1 MEIHGDEQ
9 QLHQVFLNLVLNA
22 IDALRETE
30 GGTLRVKVDYQ
41 RRTLRRDGQ
50 LPIYDIDCVRVAISD
65 TGCGMSRESV
75 ERIFTPFF
83 TTKQHGSGLGLSV
96 VHGIVTEHGGEI
108 DVTSVPGEG
117 TTFTV
122 TLPLAHSTSSVEE
135 A

>member
-1 MEIHGDEQ
+1 
-9 QLHQVFLNLVLNA
+9 
-22 IDALRETE
+22 
-30 GGTLRVKVDYQ
+30 
-41 RRTLRRDGQ
+41 
-50 LPIYDIDCVRVAISD
+50 
-65 TGCGMSRESV
+65 MSRESV

-117 TTFTV
+117 TTFIV